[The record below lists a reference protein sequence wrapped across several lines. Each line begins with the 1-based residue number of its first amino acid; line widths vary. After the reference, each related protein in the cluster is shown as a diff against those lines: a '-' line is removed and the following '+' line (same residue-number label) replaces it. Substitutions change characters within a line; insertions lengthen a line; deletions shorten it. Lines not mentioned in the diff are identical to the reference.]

1 MVKLTIDGK
10 EAIVQEGTTIL
21 EAAAS
26 IGIIIPT
33 LCYLKEINEIS
44 ACRICVVEVDGF
56 ERLVPAC
63 TEKVTEGMSALFAQ
77 AEGDNAPSGKY
88 FDGGENIFDEMQFLC
103 LRSRFLPA
111 RAAPG
116 SLRVFRNTSQVLNNC
131 SCQNGQCC
139 KG

>member
-63 TEKVTEGMSALFAQ
+63 TEKVTEGMSVHTNSKRA
-77 AEGDNAPSGKY
+77 KT
-88 FDGGENIFDEMQFLC
+88 
-103 LRSRFLPA
+103 A
-111 RAAPG
+111 RETNLITIL
-116 SLRVFRNTSQVLNNC
+116 SL
-131 SCQNGQCC
+131 
-139 KG
+139 